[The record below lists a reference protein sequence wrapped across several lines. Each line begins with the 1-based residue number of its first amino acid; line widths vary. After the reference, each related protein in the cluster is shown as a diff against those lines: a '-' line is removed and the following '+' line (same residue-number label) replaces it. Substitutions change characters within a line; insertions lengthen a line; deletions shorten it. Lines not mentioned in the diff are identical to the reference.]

1 MANPTTHAGESL
13 IGLSDAGYE
22 VAPGEP
28 DVRGWDV
35 IIASD
40 EAIGEVKDLI
50 IDPSVG
56 KVRYLDVE
64 LDRKTLGLE
73 RDRHV
78 LIPISSAGIDTKD
91 EQVVLNGLDRATL
104 LKLPEYD
111 RKTYASGYDQTYR
124 SHLSED
130 ARTKRLTRS
139 AEELRIG
146 KRTEQKGEVRVG
158 KHVETEH
165 VKKSVPVQREEVH
178 VERRPVEHAVGSA
191 AEMRNEEIRVPVT
204 EEEAVVEKR
213 PVVKEE
219 VIISKEPRTTDRTVE
234 ADLRHEE
241 IDVDRSS
248 GNVLFKDEVKGRGG
262 K

>member
-1 MANPTTHAGESL
+1 MANPTTNAPESL
-13 IGLSDAGYE
+13 VCMSDADYE

-35 IIASD
+35 VLAND
-40 EAIGEVKDLI
+40 QAIGEVEDLI
-50 IDPSVG
+50 IDPSAG

-64 LDRKTLGLE
+64 LDRKTLELE

-78 LIPISSAGIDTKD
+78 LIPISSAGIDAKD
-91 EQVVLNGLDRATL
+91 EQIVVNGLDRTAL
-104 LKLPEYD
+104 LRLPEYD
-111 RKTYASGYDQTYR
+111 RKTYASGYDHTYR
-124 SHLSED
+124 SHVSED

-146 KRTEQKGEVRVG
+146 KRAEQKGEVRVS
-158 KHVETEH
+158 KHVETER
-165 VKKSVPVQREEVH
+165 VRQSVPLQREEVR

-191 AEMRNEEIRVPVT
+191 ADMRNEEIRVPVR
-204 EEEAVVEKR
+204 EEEAVIEKR

-219 VIISKEPRTTDRTVE
+219 VIVSKEPRTTERTVE

-241 IDVDRSS
+241 VDVNPSS
-248 GNVLFKDEVKGRGG
+248 SNVLFKDDVKERGG